1 VQGRCMEGVSNSE
14 FGIQSW
20 MMMKITKK
28 RGKCKRNKEKGQR
41 EEKERRKRVLVRMKI
56 KIGTKSTRGYDGT
69 YDYEG
74 YDGTNENER
83 LRR

>member
-1 VQGRCMEGVSNSE
+1 
-14 FGIQSW
+14 
-20 MMMKITKK
+20 MMMKMTKR

-41 EEKERRKRVLVRMKI
+41 EEKERRKRVFGENEI

-74 YDGTNENER
+74 YDGTNKNER

>member
-1 VQGRCMEGVSNSE
+1 MQEKQGKRTKRRERKKKES
-14 FGIQSW
+14 FGE
-20 MMMKITKK
+20 
-28 RGKCKRNKEKGQR
+28 NE
-41 EEKERRKRVLVRMKI
+41 I